1 VQKDNFLYP
10 IDMMNEFVGKKLG
23 ELLAFNRV
31 GTDTYEKGRA
41 SLVIALGGEKFL
53 DVEEKNRMH
62 GEKIMRLATEGGV
75 IDVTLAKATA
85 TEEKLKSMRDLY
97 VADQWDNPTELME
110 WSGFFEG
117 AAIVHWA
124 LMRGAAEGLNHE
136 GLLAL
141 TEEGVNW
148 HYEMLE
154 MAEGHLET
162 IGQSKSIA

>member
-1 VQKDNFLYP
+1 
-10 IDMMNEFVGKKLG
+10 MNEFTGKKLG

-41 SLVIALGGEKFL
+41 SLIEAMGEEKFL
-53 DVEEKNRMH
+53 DVEEKNRLH
-62 GEKIMRLATEGGV
+62 GEEIMRLATEGGV
-75 IDVTLAKATA
+75 IDTTLAKATA
-85 TEEKLKSMRDLY
+85 TEEKLKKMRDLY
-97 VADQWDNPTELME
+97 VADQWDNATELME

-124 LMRGAAEGLNHE
+124 LMRGVAEGLDHE
-136 GLLAL
+136 ELLGL

-154 MAEGHLET
+154 LAEGHLDS
-162 IGQSKSIA
+162 IGQSKVSV

>member
-1 VQKDNFLYP
+1 
-10 IDMMNEFVGKKLG
+10 MNEFVGKKLG

-41 SLVIALGGEKFL
+41 ALVEALGEEKVT

-62 GEKIMRLATEGGV
+62 GEEIMRLATEGGV
-75 IDVTLAKATA
+75 IDTTLAKAAATA
-85 TEEKLKSMRDLY
+85 EKLTKMRDLY
-97 VADQWDNPTELME
+97 VADQWDNATELME

-124 LMRGAAEGLNHE
+124 LVRGTAEGMEHDE
-136 GLLAL
+136 LLAL
-141 TEEGVNW
+141 SEEGVNW

-154 MAEGHLET
+154 LAEGHLET
-162 IGQSKSIA
+162 IGTDKVSA